1 MSKPLD
7 ELIEELESLAAK
19 LRAGELDQVEA
30 AGVVER
36 CAEVASRIGSE
47 LDELG
52 REAEREGPGD
62 GQEQLL

>member
-1 MSKPLD
+1 MSKTLD
-7 ELIEELESLAAK
+7 ELIEELESLATK
-19 LRAGELDQVEA
+19 LRAGELDQA
-30 AGVVER
+30 AAAAVVER
-36 CAEVASRIGSE
+36 CAEVANRVGAE

>member
-1 MSKPLD
+1 MSTTLD
-7 ELIEELESLAAK
+7 ELIAELEGLAAK
-19 LRAGELDQVEA
+19 LRAGELDPAEA

-36 CAEVASRIGSE
+36 CAEVASRVGAE

-52 REAEREGPGD
+52 RESQRQTPGD